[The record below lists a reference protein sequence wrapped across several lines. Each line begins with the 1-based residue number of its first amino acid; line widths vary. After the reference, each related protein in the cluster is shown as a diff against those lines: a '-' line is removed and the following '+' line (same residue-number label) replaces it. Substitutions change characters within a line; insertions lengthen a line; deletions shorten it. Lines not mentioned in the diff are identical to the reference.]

1 MYIMANDIKIVFDN
15 IKILKIN
22 KFMACN
28 FVMACHEKLEYV
40 TPWSKIDKMKNKL
53 WWYGILFHIELT

>member
-1 MYIMANDIKIVFDN
+1 
-15 IKILKIN
+15 
-22 KFMACN
+22 MACN